1 MRSVH
6 SKRVNGQT
14 GNGKVAKV
22 SSHGGGESE
31 SSSREVP
38 DTGKSFDTLSGVN
51 PAMALNIQHNA
62 MKAFKKRVD
71 QLLIELGKSEA
82 APGKVGDDR
91 LPRAQLGSSD
101 FKEAQFLYD
110 SYTIVHDELENL
122 SKALSAQIEGMGLA
136 VHASRVG
143 YQNLDEDIK
152 ARMRAV
158 NAEAEKHYDAARDP
172 YADQSTTS
180 TEPPASGKEGL

>member
-1 MRSVH
+1 M
-6 SKRVNGQT
+6 
-14 GNGKVAKV
+14 
-22 SSHGGGESE
+22 SSYGGDGGAGSA
-31 SSSREVP
+31 SSAP

-51 PAMALNIQHNA
+51 PQMALDIQHKA
-62 MKAFKKRVD
+62 MKSFKKRVD
-71 QLLIELGKSEA
+71 ELLIELEKSEA

-122 SKALSAQIEGMGLA
+122 SKALGAQIEGMGLA

-143 YQNLDEDIK
+143 YQSLDEDIK
-152 ARMRAV
+152 ARMKAV
-158 NAEAEKHYDAARDP
+158 NAEAERYYDADRDP
-172 YADQSTTS
+172 YAKQPDQSTK
-180 TEPPASGKEGL
+180 SGSDETKEW